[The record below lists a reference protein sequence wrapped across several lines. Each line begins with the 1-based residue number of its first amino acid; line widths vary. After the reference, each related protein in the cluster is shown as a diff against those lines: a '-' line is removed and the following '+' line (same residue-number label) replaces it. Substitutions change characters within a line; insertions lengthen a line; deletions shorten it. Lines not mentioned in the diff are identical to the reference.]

1 MFTARRFLF
10 NDDVRGYEV
19 LRSFSTVFPG
29 SGVAGVSGSVEGVF
43 VGVGTGAGV
52 SIPLSGFFVGVGVG
66 HSRRHIGGGNH
77 HAAAAGSRPI
87 RIRHQNIIGTP
98 L

>member
-1 MFTARRFLF
+1 MGCSSVFTARRFLF

-43 VGVGTGAGV
+43 VGVG
-52 SIPLSGFFVGVGVG
+52 

-77 HAAAAGSRPI
+77 HAAAAESRLI

-98 L
+98 I